1 MNTTDRILYLISCK
15 GITGCALSK
24 ACQLNNSA
32 ISEWKKGKAQPS
44 ADALVRIADY
54 FDVSVDYLLGRTDEL
69 SLTKKPDKQ
78 ATASSSSMTKT
89 EYLKLLVRSDEFN
102 SLSLKAR
109 LVHFYCV
116 INSDGRFILDL
127 RLTQKAIG
135 ATEKDIQ
142 QLIESEYIV
151 EEVPYVWAI
160 NAEVK

>member
-1 MNTTDRILYLISCK
+1 MERLKQLRKDKKLTQDKVASILGISRAAYNAYELGTRQPDPNMLK
-15 GITGCALSK
+15 ALGD
-24 ACQLNNSA
+24 LY
-32 ISEWKKGKAQPS
+32 E
-44 ADALVRIADY
+44 
-54 FDVSVDYLLGRTDEL
+54 VSVDYLLGRTDEL

-78 ATASSSSMTKT
+78 ATVSSSRMTKM

-160 NAEVK
+160 NAEVI